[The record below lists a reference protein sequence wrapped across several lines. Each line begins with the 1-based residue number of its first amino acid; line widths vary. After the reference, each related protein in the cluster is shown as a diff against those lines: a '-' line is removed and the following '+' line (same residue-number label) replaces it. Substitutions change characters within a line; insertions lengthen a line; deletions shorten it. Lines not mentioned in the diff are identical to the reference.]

1 MAYQSLMFTAVAAR
15 FSSIWVVV
23 VIAVLGGLASP
34 VQAQQEFSPPQGK
47 GRVVLVLSG
56 ADYAPPYEQEARRI
70 AGLGYDAVLIDST
83 TVPRDTAADV
93 LRTHIQKALQMPHAQ
108 PGKVALVGYSLGG
121 GRALQASFMS
131 DEVAVVIAWY
141 PATTAI
147 LDRAGFIRNIRVPIL
162 MFAGESDRKMT
173 TATVQCCAIATA
185 RALATAA
192 ATAGKPFQLV
202 TYPYT
207 DHGFIDGH
215 PNYNPEAYRD
225 ASHRMAATLAEYLH

>member
-1 MAYQSLMFTAVAAR
+1 MRGPVRAVRAMSIFR
-15 FSSIWVVV
+15 SIWVGTA
-23 VIAVLGGLASP
+23 IAVLVGLVSP
-34 VQAQQEFSPPQGK
+34 VQAQQEFPPPQGK

-56 ADYAPPYEQEARRI
+56 ADHAPPYEQEARRI
-70 AGLGYDAVLIDST
+70 GGLGYDAVLIDST
-83 TVPRDTAADV
+83 TIPHDNAADV
-93 LRTHIQKALQMPHAQ
+93 LRTQCQNALQMPHAL

-121 GRALQASFMS
+121 GRALQAAFMS
-131 DEVAVVIAWY
+131 DEIAVVVAWY

-147 LDRAGFIRNIRVPIL
+147 SDRAGFIRNIRVPIL

-185 RALATAA
+185 RALAAA
-192 ATAGKPFQLV
+192 ASTAGKPLRLV

-225 ASHRMAATLAEYLH
+225 ASKRMVSELAEYLR